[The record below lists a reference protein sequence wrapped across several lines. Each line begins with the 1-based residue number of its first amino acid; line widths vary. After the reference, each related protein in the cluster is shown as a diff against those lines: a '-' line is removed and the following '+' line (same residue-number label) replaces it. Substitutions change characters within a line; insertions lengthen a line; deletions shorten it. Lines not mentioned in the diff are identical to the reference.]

1 MNEVTKKHLKISL
14 LTETFPP
21 EVNGVAF
28 TLARLARGLS
38 FLGSEIEV
46 LRPKRISKD
55 KETEPW
61 VEIDLPSKP
70 IPKYPQLRF
79 GLPCSGLLYKRW
91 KEYRPDIIYLATEGP
106 VGFSALRVAKKL
118 GISVVS
124 GFHTNFDL
132 YLKHYRISILK
143 SVLDAYLK
151 WFHNQ
156 THVTFSPTDWM
167 INELRQKGYK
177 NLKKLSRGVDEKLFA
192 PQNRSESLRKSWGIN
207 ELDRVMLSVSRVAA
221 EKNLNI
227 VCELFSKMIKENKAK
242 IGIIVGDGPE
252 RARLSKK
259 YPEIVFTGCLTKENL
274 AKHYASADLFLFAS
288 QTETFGNVVTEALS
302 SGLPVIAYDYA
313 AASEYINDK
322 KMEDYRP
329 LEI

>member
-1 MNEVTKKHLKISL
+1 M
-14 LTETFPP
+14 
-21 EVNGVAF
+21 
-28 TLARLARGLS
+28 
-38 FLGSEIEV
+38 
-46 LRPKRISKD
+46 
-55 KETEPW
+55 
-61 VEIDLPSKP
+61 
-70 IPKYPQLRF
+70 
-79 GLPCSGLLYKRW
+79 
-91 KEYRPDIIYLATEGP
+91 
-106 VGFSALRVAKKL
+106 
-118 GISVVS
+118 
-124 GFHTNFDL
+124 
-132 YLKHYRISILK
+132 
-143 SVLDAYLK
+143 
-151 WFHNQ
+151 
-156 THVTFSPTDWM
+156 
-167 INELRQKGYK
+167 
-177 NLKKLSRGVDEKLFA
+177 DEKLFA

-322 KMEDYRP
+322 KNGRLSPIGDINSLTNN
-329 LEI
+329 LENLLACSGLKLAKMASYARLSTRKADWKIINKFHNDLIIATSDSPFKTRDFALKRKYLSGE